1 MSGECWLS
9 CPDIG
14 GQIFSPKS
22 ENKMTRQQKVTIRYS
37 ISFKQKV
44 VKEIEEEG
52 LGIVEAARR
61 YGIKGGGVIQ
71 KWIKQF
77 GKNHLLN
84 KIVRVEVKGEK
95 DRIKELEA
103 EIKKLKIALADSTIE
118 KHALEKLIE
127 VVNEHYHTDAK
138 KNLGQ
143 QPSKEATKKKDIQ

>member
-1 MSGECWLS
+1 
-9 CPDIG
+9 
-14 GQIFSPKS
+14 
-22 ENKMTRQQKVTIRYS
+22 MTRQQRVIIRYS

-52 LGIVEAARR
+52 VGRAEAGRR

-84 KIVRVEVKGEK
+84 KIVRVELKGEK

-103 EIKKLKIALADSTIE
+103 EIKKLKIALADTAME
-118 KHALEKLIE
+118 KHALETLVEI
-127 VVNEHYHTDAK
+127 VNEHYQTDVK

-143 QPSKEATKKKDIQ
+143 QPFKDAARKKGAR